1 VSDVSEQDPKQ
12 KVGELIK
19 DIRTTMMTT
28 IDESGAPRS
37 RPMYTQEAE
46 FDGDLWFL
54 ADAHSSKMAAIA
66 HNPRVNLGYANPSKE
81 RYVSVTGSAKI
92 VDDRS
97 RVQELWKPFLKAWW
111 EGPEDRRIRVIKV
124 EVEQVEYWDS
134 PGRFAYTLA
143 IARSALSGKRR
154 ELGENETID
163 FQDSMT
169 R

>member
-1 VSDVSEQDPKQ
+1 VTELDPKQ

-28 IDESGAPRS
+28 IDSNGVPRS

-66 HNPRVNLGYANPSKE
+66 RNPRVNLGYANPSKE
-81 RYVSVTGSAKI
+81 RYVSVTGAAQI
-92 VDDRS
+92 LDDRS
-97 RVQELWKPFLKAWW
+97 KIQELWRPFLKAWW
-111 EGPEDRRIRVIKV
+111 EGPDDRRIRVIRV
-124 EVEQVEYWDS
+124 EVEEVEYWDS
-134 PGRFAYTLA
+134 PGKLAYTLA

-163 FQDSMT
+163 FQST
-169 R
+169 TSR